1 MNPQA
6 ARAALQLALFVVIA
20 AGLSLLCVRPGSAE
34 FIVTVLSLVVGL
46 MFLGAVAFFIR
57 RFSR

>member
-20 AGLSLLCVRPGSAE
+20 AGFSLLCVRPGSAE
-34 FIVTVLSLVVGL
+34 FVVTILSLVVGL
-46 MFLGAVAFFIR
+46 MFLGAVAFIIR
-57 RFSR
+57 RYSS